1 MFHKAVIAVV
11 DAFESLKI
19 PYAIGGS
26 VASSVRG
33 IARATNDVDFIASL
47 YQRQVD
53 QFAQQ
58 LRPDFYADE
67 DHIRTSLEHRRPF
80 NVIYMPTAFK
90 IDIFPA
96 TDDFHHT
103 QLERSTPAMFD
114 FFGEQLTC
122 RVVSSE
128 DIVLAKLR
136 WFNESGR
143 SSEQQWRDVSA
154 VLTASSSP
162 LDRDYL
168 DQWAQKLGLSELLEK
183 AINESQI

>member
-1 MFHKAVIAVV
+1 MFHKAVITVV
-11 DAFESLKI
+11 EAFESLNI

-47 YQRQVD
+47 ALRRVD
-53 QFAQQ
+53 QFAEKI
-58 LRPDFYADE
+58 RPDFYADE
-67 DHIRTSLEHRRPF
+67 DHIRASLEHRRPF
-80 NVIYMPTAFK
+80 NVIHMPTAFK

-96 TDDFHHT
+96 TEAFHYA
-103 QLERSTPAMFD
+103 QLEQSTLATFG

-143 SSEQQWRDVSA
+143 RSEQQWRDVSA
-154 VLTASSSP
+154 VLTASSTR
-162 LDRDYL
+162 LDREYL